1 MILYFIINPP
11 QIQFCE
17 ALEVPQNFSRC
28 NRGAESRETPKEN
41 GDVRVMRIKTKR
53 SWLLANSLFSSELL
67 VEIRGVEPLTFS
79 MPLSVNNIEIS
90 TNYASFRTLVALCI
104 YFLYTK
110 PR

>member
-1 MILYFIINPP
+1 MESDKQEVRFTLDFIGSNAP
-11 QIQFCE
+11 
-17 ALEVPQNFSRC
+17 LR
-28 NRGAESRETPKEN
+28 
-41 GDVRVMRIKTKR
+41 M
-53 SWLLANSLFSSELL
+53 

>member
-1 MILYFIINPP
+1 MRLTKQYYTPNATTITK
-11 QIQFCE
+11 QTTRTSGRRG
-17 ALEVPQNFSRC
+17 EV
-28 NRGAESRETPKEN
+28 
-41 GDVRVMRIKTKR
+41 
-53 SWLLANSLFSSELL
+53 

-90 TNYASFRTLVALCI
+90 TNYGSFRTLVALCI

>member
-1 MILYFIINPP
+1 MFHTGGNGTESDKQEVRFTTDFIGSN
-11 QIQFCE
+11 
-17 ALEVPQNFSRC
+17 ALFKV
-28 NRGAESRETPKEN
+28 
-41 GDVRVMRIKTKR
+41 
-53 SWLLANSLFSSELL
+53 